1 MQYRTEIYLPGDVST
16 RIAVSNATTTSFVNA
31 VISATEFSKNEAQL
45 RHELENALELACS
58 ELSIPW
64 TPFQLERALKEKG
77 KPTKFA
83 DVAHG
88 AVIIEYEPPKSFKGR
103 AGSKANHARFQ
114 AEEYAELISAEE
126 GRSLQE
132 YVLVAWDGAHIT
144 FGHFDGTNAVWED
157 VVAFDKTSA
166 NRLLSALESNGRP
179 LVHPQL
185 LQSLVGPD
193 SEYGAALIPELYASI
208 CKADSSPATT
218 KTKMLFSE
226 WRRLFSQVVG
236 FQPAQMKGLL
246 ARQEISHDQPYQ
258 DNPAA
263 YLFALNTYIAILA
276 KVVVACALPR
286 ASQDV
291 LEPSVS
297 VVDRLRAVESGELFE
312 HAGILNMLS
321 GDFFCWYLDDSDWLH
336 YKPHLEAMLGKL
348 RGVDFTVSKKHADTT
363 RDLFKGIYERFI
375 PREVRHALGE
385 FYTPDWLAEHG
396 MDLLEWQPADSL
408 TDPTCGSGTFLLEA
422 IRRRRKINSNAT
434 AQSLLAGIH
443 GIDLN
448 PLAVL
453 AAKGSLAVFL
463 SPHLTPSHPIRLP
476 VYLADAVHPATV
488 DLFSNYSHVLH
499 TELGPREF
507 SVPER
512 MIEHLDFFKVFATL
526 RMLIDADYPAT
537 KICNAIL
544 SDLQGMG
551 LEPSDISVI
560 NTTVVNLVELH
571 DQGWNGIW
579 CSILADRFA
588 AGAIPRSSHIC
599 GNPPWVKWSNLPKEY
614 AKSIQQHCRG
624 LGVFSKDK
632 WVGGIESDISTVIT
646 YQAIK
651 HYLNH
656 DGRLGFFLP
665 GSVFTTE
672 SSAGFR
678 RFSIDNGRLPCR
690 VLLVEDYRDIRP
702 FDGVSNHPTFLLL
715 QRDAVTRFPVPYR
728 SWSAAK
734 NGNSNTRAYASAD
747 QFCSTAK
754 RIDGIAV
761 PVPGGNGE
769 RPWLVGSE
777 QEQAVFSKVFAASE
791 KPEYKARKGIT
802 TDRNGIF
809 WVRAT
814 DAVGHGLVTIRNAAD
829 IGKTKGIPQITAEVE
844 SEHLFP
850 LLRGRGVA
858 PFNAKPDT
866 DLRILVPQRGMHGDP
881 DLPTTSPNT
890 FKFLNRFKNCLEQ
903 RSSLRRFQKG
913 QEFYSLWST
922 GSYTFAPFKVLWRE
936 IGNTFAA
943 AYIGSVSIEHL
954 GEKTVVPDHKLYFIP
969 VESEPEAAYLTGFL
983 NAPVITRAVS
993 AYAAQ
998 LSLGASVAEYLNIPK
1013 YNEADAQMIAIG
1025 SIARNL
1031 TMNAGQVTSADL
1043 AQLDLLVRE
1052 LLAIRTVT

>member
-1 MQYRTEIYLPGDVST
+1 MSNPITSSLVGAVLSAAEI
-16 RIAVSNATTTSFVNA
+16 
-31 VISATEFSKNEAQL
+31 SKNEAQL
-45 RHELENALELACS
+45 RHELENALEQACS

-64 TPFQLERALKEKG
+64 TPFQLERALKTKG

-88 AVIIEYEPPKSFKGR
+88 AVVIEYEPPKSFSGR
-103 AGSKANHARFQ
+103 AGSKANHARQQ
-114 AEEYAELISAEE
+114 AAEYAELISAEE
-126 GRSLQE
+126 GRALQE

-144 FGHFDGTNAVWED
+144 FGRFESAAPTWED
-157 VVAFDKTSA
+157 VVAFDKVSA
-166 NRLLSALESNGRP
+166 NRLIAALESNGRP

-185 LQSLVGPD
+185 LQALVGPD
-193 SEYGAALIPELYASI
+193 SEYGTALIPELYASI
-208 CKADSSPATT
+208 CKAEASPATT

-236 FQPAQMKGLL
+236 FQPAHMKKLL

-263 YLFALNTYIAILA
+263 YLFALNTYIAIIA
-276 KVVVACALPR
+276 KVVAACALPR

-291 LEPSVS
+291 LASGVS
-297 VVDRLRAVESGELFE
+297 VAERLRAIETGELFE

-321 GDFFCWYLDDSDWLH
+321 GDFFSWYLDDSDWPR
-336 YKPHLEAMLGKL
+336 YQPHLGAMLGRL
-348 RGVDFTVSKKHADTT
+348 GGVDFAVSKKHTDTT

-375 PREVRHALGE
+375 PREIRHALGE

-422 IRRRRKINSNAT
+422 IRRRRKANSGAT

-463 SPHLTPSHPIRLP
+463 SPHLDPAHPVRLP
-476 VYLADAVHPATV
+476 VYLADAVYPAAV
-488 DLFSNYSHVLH
+488 DLFSNYSHILH
-499 TELGPREF
+499 TEVGPKEF

-512 MIEHLDFFKVFATL
+512 MIGHSDFFRIFSKM
-526 RMLIDADYPAT
+526 RMLIDADYLAT
-537 KICNAIL
+537 NICSSIL
-544 SDLQGMG
+544 LDLQAMG
-551 LEPSDISVI
+551 LDPSDISVI
-560 NTTVVNLVELH
+560 STTVANLVELH

-599 GNPPWVKWSNLPKEY
+599 GNPPWVKWSNLPKDY
-614 AKSIQQHCRG
+614 AQSIQQHCRG
-624 LGVFSKDK
+624 LGVFSTDK

-646 YQAIK
+646 YQAVK
-651 HYLNH
+651 HYLAH

-678 RFSIDNGRLPCR
+678 RFSIDNGSLPCR
-690 VLLVEDYRDIRP
+690 VLLVEDYQYIRP
-702 FDGVSNHPTFLLL
+702 FDGVSNHPTFLMM
-715 QRDAVTRFPVPYR
+715 QRDATTVFPVPYR
-728 SWSAAK
+728 SWTVGVSNSA
-734 NGNSNTRAYASAD
+734 NQRTYVSAD
-747 QFCSTAK
+747 EFRRTAQ
-754 RIDGIAV
+754 RIDGTAV
-761 PVPGGNGE
+761 PVPGGDGT
-769 RPWLVGSE
+769 RPWLIGSA
-777 QEQAVFSKVFAASE
+777 QDQTVFAKVFAAGA

-809 WVRAT
+809 WVHAT
-814 DAVGHGLVTIRNAAD
+814 GAVGPDLVTVRNVAD
-829 IGKTKGIPQITAEVE
+829 IGKTKGIPEITATVE
-844 SEHLFP
+844 SKHLFP

-858 PFNAKPDT
+858 PFNAVPEA

-881 DLPTTSPNT
+881 DLPTASPHT
-890 FKFLNRFKNCLEQ
+890 FKFLNRFKSHLEQ
-903 RSSLRRFQKG
+903 RSSLKRFQKG

-922 GSYTFAPFKVLWRE
+922 GAYTFAPFKVLWRE
-936 IGNTFAA
+936 MGNTFAA
-943 AYIGSVSIEHL
+943 AYIGSALIEHA
-954 GEKTVVPDHKLYFIP
+954 GEKIVIPDHKLYFIP
-969 VESEPEAAYLTGFL
+969 VDSEPEAAYLTGFL
-983 NAPVITRAVS
+983 NAPTISKAVS

-1013 YNEADAQMIAIG
+1013 FDETHEQMAAIG

-1031 TMNAGQVTSADL
+1031 TKSAGNAQPSDIDE
-1043 AQLDLLVRE
+1043 LDLLVRQ
-1052 LLAIRTVT
+1052 LLAV

>member
-1 MQYRTEIYLPGDVST
+1 MNS
-16 RIAVSNATTTSFVNA
+16 ATTTSLVSAA
-31 VISATEFSKNEAQL
+31 VSAAEISKNEAQL
-45 RHELENALELACS
+45 RHELENALEQACA

-64 TPFQLERALKEKG
+64 TPFQLERALKSKG

-88 AVIIEYEPPKSFKGR
+88 AVVIEYEPPKSFSGR
-103 AGSKANHARFQ
+103 AGAKAIHARQQ
-114 AEEYAELISAEE
+114 AEEYAELIAAEE
-126 GRSLQE
+126 GRALQE

-144 FGHFDGTNAVWED
+144 FGHFDGAAAAWED
-157 VVAFDKTSA
+157 VIAFDRISA
-166 NRLLSALESNGRP
+166 ERLLSALENNGRP

-185 LQSLVGPD
+185 LQALVGPD
-193 SEYGAALIPELYASI
+193 SEYGTVLIPELYASI
-208 CKADSSPATT
+208 CKADASTATT

-236 FQPAQMKGLL
+236 FQPAHMKKLL

-258 DNPAA
+258 ENPAA
-263 YLFALNTYIAILA
+263 YLFALNTYIAIIA
-276 KVVVACALPR
+276 KVVAACALPK

-291 LEPSVS
+291 LDPSVPAAE
-297 VVDRLRAVESGELFE
+297 RLRAVETGELFE

-321 GDFFCWYLDDSDWLH
+321 GDFFSWYLDDSDWPRYHASLST
-336 YKPHLEAMLGKL
+336 MLSRLG
-348 RGVDFTVSKKHADTT
+348 GVDFTVSKKHADTT

-396 MDLLEWQPADSL
+396 MDLLEWQPSDSL

-422 IRRRRKINSNAT
+422 IRRRRKADSSAT

-463 SPHLTPSHPIRLP
+463 SPHLDPAHPIRLP
-476 VYLADAVHPATV
+476 VYLADAVYPAAV
-488 DLFSNYSHVLH
+488 DFFSNYSHVLH
-499 TELGPREF
+499 TEVGPREF

-512 MIEHLDFFKVFATL
+512 MIGHPDFFRIFARI
-526 RMLIDADYPAT
+526 RMLIDADYPAV
-537 KICNAIL
+537 KICSTIL
-544 SDLQGMG
+544 TDLQAMG
-551 LEPSDISVI
+551 LDASDISIVSM
-560 NTTVVNLVELH
+560 TVDNLVELH

-579 CSILADRFA
+579 CAILADRFA
-588 AGAIPRSSHIC
+588 AGAIPPSSHIC
-599 GNPPWVKWSNLPKEY
+599 GNPPWVKWSNLPKDY
-614 AKSIQQHCRG
+614 AQSIQQHCRG
-624 LGVFSKDK
+624 LGVFSTDK

-646 YQAIK
+646 YQAVK
-651 HYLNH
+651 HYLEH

-678 RFSIDNGRLPCR
+678 RFSIDNGSLQCR
-690 VLLVEDYRDIRP
+690 VLLVEDYKDIKP
-702 FDGVSNHPTFLLL
+702 FDGVSNHPTFLIL
-715 QRDAVTRFPVPYR
+715 QRDAATTFPVPYR
-728 SWSAAK
+728 SWTSDPNGSA
-734 NGNSNTRAYASAD
+734 NQRTYASAA
-747 QFCSTAK
+747 QFRSTAK
-754 RIDGIAV
+754 RIDGTAV
-761 PVPGGNGE
+761 PVPGGDGT
-769 RPWLVGSE
+769 RPWLVGSA
-777 QEQAVFSKVFAASE
+777 QDQAVFSKVFAAGA
-791 KPEYKARKGIT
+791 KREYKARKGVT

-809 WVRAT
+809 WVHAT
-814 DAVGHGLVTIRNAAD
+814 GTVGTSLVTVQNAAD
-829 IGKTKGIPQITAEVE
+829 IGKTKGIPQITATVE

-858 PFNAKPDT
+858 PFNAVPES
-866 DLRILVPQRGMHGDP
+866 DLRILVPQRGMNGDP
-881 DLPTTSPNT
+881 ELPATSPHT
-890 FKFLNRFKNCLEQ
+890 FKFLNRFKSHLEQ
-903 RSSLRRFQKG
+903 RSSLKRFQKD

-922 GSYTFAPFKVLWRE
+922 GTYTFAPFKVLWRE
-936 IGNTFAA
+936 MGNSFAA
-943 AYIGSVSIEHL
+943 AYIGSATIEYA

-983 NAPVITRAVS
+983 NAPTIAKAVS

-1013 YNEADAQMIAIG
+1013 FDETDKQMTAIG
-1025 SIARNL
+1025 NIARDL
-1031 TMNAGQVTSADL
+1031 TNSAHNIQPTDL
-1043 AQLDLLVRE
+1043 EQLDLLVRD
-1052 LLAIRTVT
+1052 LLSI

>member
-1 MQYRTEIYLPGDVST
+1 MNS
-16 RIAVSNATTTSFVNA
+16 ATTSSFVSA
-31 VISATEFSKNEAQL
+31 VLSAAEISKNEAQL
-45 RHELENALELACS
+45 RHELENALEQACA

-64 TPFQLERALKEKG
+64 TPFQLERALKTKG
-77 KPTKFA
+77 RPTKFA

-88 AVIIEYEPPKSFKGR
+88 AVVIEYEPPRSFSGR
-103 AGSKANHARFQ
+103 AGSKANHARQQ

-126 GRSLQE
+126 GRTLQE

-144 FGHFDGTNAVWED
+144 FGRFESASPAWED
-157 VVAFDKTSA
+157 VVAFDKVSA
-166 NRLLSALESNGRP
+166 NRLLAALESNGRP

-185 LQSLVGPD
+185 LQALVGPD
-193 SEYGAALIPELYASI
+193 SEYGTALIPEFFASI
-208 CKADSSPATT
+208 CKADASPVTT

-236 FQPAQMKGLL
+236 FQPAHMKKLL
-246 ARQEISHDQPYQ
+246 ARQEISHDQPYEA
-258 DNPAA
+258 NPAA

-276 KVVVACALPR
+276 KVVAACALPR

-291 LEPSVS
+291 LESGVPVAE
-297 VVDRLRAVESGELFE
+297 RLRAVETGELFE
-312 HAGILNMLS
+312 YAGILNMLS
-321 GDFFCWYLDDSDWLH
+321 GDFFSWYLDDSDWSS
-336 YKPHLEAMLGKL
+336 YQPHLSNMLGRL
-348 RGVDFTVSKKHADTT
+348 GGVDFTVSKKHADTT

-375 PREVRHALGE
+375 PREIRHALGE

-396 MDLLEWQPADSL
+396 MDLLGWQPTDSL

-422 IRRRRKINSNAT
+422 IRRRRKANSVAT

-463 SPHLTPSHPIRLP
+463 SPHLDPAHPIRLP
-476 VYLADAVHPATV
+476 VYLADAVYPAAV
-488 DLFSNYSHVLH
+488 DLFSNYSHVLY
-499 TELGPREF
+499 TEVGPKEF
-507 SVPER
+507 SVPEQ
-512 MIEHLDFFKVFATL
+512 MIGHPDFFRIFSKIRT
-526 RMLIDADYPAT
+526 LIDANYSAA
-537 KICNAIL
+537 KICSSIL
-544 SDLQGMG
+544 FDLQAMG
-551 LEPSDISVI
+551 LNQSDISVVSI
-560 NTTVVNLVELH
+560 TIANLVELH

-599 GNPPWVKWSNLPKEY
+599 GNPPWVKWSNLPKDY
-614 AKSIQQHCRG
+614 AQSIQHHCRG
-624 LGVFSKDK
+624 LGVFSTDK

-646 YQAIK
+646 YQAVK
-651 HYLNH
+651 HYLAH

-678 RFSIDNGRLPCR
+678 RFSIDNGSLPCR
-690 VLLVEDYRDIRP
+690 VLLVEDYQDIRP
-702 FDGVSNHPTFLLL
+702 FDGVSNHPTFLMM
-715 QRDAVTRFPVPYR
+715 QRDATTTFPITYR
-728 SWSAAK
+728 SWMVDES
-734 NGNSNTRAYASAD
+734 SSEHQRTYASAE
-747 QFCSTAK
+747 QFRCTVK
-754 RIDGIAV
+754 HIDGTAV
-761 PVPGGNGE
+761 PVPGGDGT
-769 RPWLVGSE
+769 RPWLVGSTE
-777 QEQAVFSKVFAASE
+777 DQAVFAKVFATNG

-809 WVRAT
+809 WVHT
-814 DAVGHGLVTIRNAAD
+814 TSAVGPELVTIRNVAD
-829 IGKTKGIPQITAEVE
+829 IGKTKGIPQITATVE

-858 PFNAKPDT
+858 PFKAVPEV

-881 DLPTTSPNT
+881 DLPTTSPYT
-890 FKFLNRFKNCLEQ
+890 FKFLNRFKSHLEQ
-903 RSSLRRFQKG
+903 RSSLKRFQKG

-922 GSYTFAPFKVLWRE
+922 GPYTFAPFKVLWRE
-936 IGNTFAA
+936 MGNTFAA
-943 AYIGSVSIEHL
+943 AYIGSASIEHA
-954 GEKTVVPDHKLYFIP
+954 GKKTVVPDHKLYFIP

-983 NAPVITRAVS
+983 NAPTIAKAVS

-1013 YNEADAQMIAIG
+1013 FDEADKRMEAIG
-1025 SIARNL
+1025 NIARDL
-1031 TMNAGQVTSADL
+1031 TKKTSNPEPSD
-1043 AQLDLLVRE
+1043 LDLLDMYVRG
-1052 LLAIRTVT
+1052 LLAI

>member
-1 MQYRTEIYLPGDVST
+1 MS
-16 RIAVSNATTTSFVNA
+16 SATTISLVSA
-31 VISATEFSKNEAQL
+31 VLSAAEISKNEAQL
-45 RHELENALELACS
+45 RHELEKALEQACS

-64 TPFQLERALKEKG
+64 TPFQLERALKAKG

-88 AVIIEYEPPKSFKGR
+88 AVVIEYEPPKSFSGR
-103 AGSKANHARFQ
+103 AGSKANHARQQ

-126 GRSLQE
+126 GRALQE

-144 FGHFDGTNAVWED
+144 FGRFDGAAAIWED
-157 VVAFDKTSA
+157 LVAFDKISA
-166 NRLLSALESNGRP
+166 DRLLSALDSNGRP

-185 LQSLVGPD
+185 LQALVGPD
-193 SEYGAALIPELYASI
+193 SEYGTSLIPELYASI
-208 CKADSSPATT
+208 CKADTSSATT

-236 FQPAQMKGLL
+236 FQPAHMKKLL

-263 YLFALNTYIAILA
+263 YLFALNTYIAIIA
-276 KVVVACALPR
+276 KVVAACALPR

-291 LEPSVS
+291 LASAVPVAE
-297 VVDRLRAVESGELFE
+297 RLRAVETGELFE
-312 HAGILNMLS
+312 HAGIVNMLS
-321 GDFFCWYLDDSDWLH
+321 GDFFSWYLDDGDWFR
-336 YKPHLEAMLGKL
+336 YQPHLGAMLGRL
-348 RGVDFTVSKKHADTT
+348 GGVDFTVSKKHADTT

-396 MDLLEWQPADSL
+396 MDLLEWQPSDSL

-422 IRRRRKINSNAT
+422 IRRRRKADSGAT

-463 SPHLTPSHPIRLP
+463 SPHLDPAHPIQLP
-476 VYLADAVHPATV
+476 VYLADAVYPAAV
-488 DLFSNYSHVLH
+488 DFFSNYSHVLH
-499 TELGPREF
+499 TEVGPKEF

-512 MIEHLDFFKVFATL
+512 MIGHPDFFRIFANVRT
-526 RMLIDADYPAT
+526 LIDADYPAT
-537 KICNAIL
+537 KICSSIL
-544 SDLQGMG
+544 SDLQAMG
-551 LEPSDISVI
+551 LDPSDISIVSM
-560 NTTVVNLVELH
+560 TVGNLVELH

-588 AGAIPRSSHIC
+588 AGAIPPSSHIC
-599 GNPPWVKWSNLPKEY
+599 GNPPWVKWSNLPKDY
-614 AKSIQQHCRG
+614 AQSIQKHCRD
-624 LGVFSKDK
+624 LGVFSTDK

-646 YQAIK
+646 YQAVK
-651 HYLNH
+651 HYLAR

-678 RFSIDNGRLPCR
+678 RFSIDNGSLQCR
-690 VLLVEDYRDIRP
+690 VLLVEDYQDIKP
-702 FDGVSNHPTFLLL
+702 FDGVSNHPTFLML
-715 QRDAVTRFPVPYR
+715 QRDAATVFPVPYR
-728 SWSAAK
+728 SWGTNP
-734 NGNSNTRAYASAD
+734 NGIGNQRTYASAE
-747 QFCSTAK
+747 QFRHTAI
-754 RIDGIAV
+754 RIDGTAV
-761 PVPGGNGE
+761 PVPGGDGT
-769 RPWLVGSE
+769 RPWLVGSA
-777 QEQAVFSKVFAASE
+777 QDQTVFSKVFSAGA

-802 TDRNGIF
+802 SDRNGIF
-809 WVRAT
+809 WVYAT
-814 DAVGHGLVTIRNAAD
+814 GAVGAGLVTVQNAAD
-829 IGKTKGIPQITAEVE
+829 IGKTKGIPQITAAIE

-858 PFNAKPDT
+858 PFNAVPEA

-881 DLPTTSPNT
+881 DLPAASPHT
-890 FKFLNRFKNCLEQ
+890 FKFLNRFKSHLEQ
-903 RSSLRRFQKG
+903 RSSLKRFQKG
-913 QEFYSLWST
+913 QEFYSLWNT
-922 GSYTFAPFKVLWRE
+922 GPYTFAPFKVLWRE
-936 IGNTFAA
+936 MGNTFAA
-943 AYIGSVSIEHL
+943 AYIGSAPIEHA

-983 NAPVITRAVS
+983 NAPTIAKAVS

-1013 YNEADAQMIAIG
+1013 FDEANGQMTAIG
-1025 SIARNL
+1025 TIARDL
-1031 TMNAGQVTSADL
+1031 TKRFGNVQPSDLSLLDSQVRT
-1043 AQLDLLVRE
+1043 LLE
-1052 LLAIRTVT
+1052 I

>member
-1 MQYRTEIYLPGDVST
+1 MS
-16 RIAVSNATTTSFVNA
+16 SATTSSLVSA
-31 VISATEFSKNEAQL
+31 VVSAAEASNNEAQL
-45 RHELENALELACS
+45 RHELENALKQACS

-64 TPFQLERALKEKG
+64 TPFQLERALKAKG

-88 AVIIEYEPPKSFKGR
+88 AVVIEYEPPKSFSGR
-103 AGSKANHARFQ
+103 AGSKAIHARRQ
-114 AEEYAELISAEE
+114 AEEYAELIAAEE
-126 GRSLQE
+126 GRALQE

-144 FGHFDGTNAVWED
+144 FGRFECAAPTWED
-157 VVAFDKTSA
+157 VVAFDKVSA
-166 NRLLSALESNGRP
+166 NRLLAALESNGRP

-185 LQSLVGPD
+185 LQALVGPD
-193 SEYGAALIPELYASI
+193 SEYGTSLIPELYASI
-208 CKADSSPATT
+208 CKAEASPVTT

-236 FQPAQMKGLL
+236 FQPTHMKKLL
-246 ARQEISHDQPYQ
+246 ERQELSHDQPYKE
-258 DNPAA
+258 NPAA
-263 YLFALNTYIAILA
+263 YLFALNTYIAIIA
-276 KVVVACALPR
+276 KVVAACALPR
-286 ASQDV
+286 ASQDI
-291 LEPSVS
+291 LEPGVP
-297 VVDRLRAVESGELFE
+297 VAERLRAVETGELFE

-321 GDFFCWYLDDSDWLH
+321 GDFFSWYLDDSDWPS
-336 YKPHLEAMLGKL
+336 YQPHLGAILGRL
-348 RGVDFTVSKKHADTT
+348 GGIDFTVSKKHADTT

-396 MDLLEWQPADSL
+396 MDLLKWQPADSL

-422 IRRRRKINSNAT
+422 IRRRRKANSSAT

-463 SPHLTPSHPIRLP
+463 SPHLDPAHPIRLP
-476 VYLADAVHPATV
+476 VYLADAVYPAAV

-499 TELGPREF
+499 TEVGPREF

-512 MIEHLDFFKVFATL
+512 MIGHPDFFLIFAKV
-526 RMLIDADYPAT
+526 RMLIDADFPAA
-537 KICNAIL
+537 KICSSIL
-544 SDLQGMG
+544 PDLQAMG
-551 LEPSDISVI
+551 LDLSDISVVSA
-560 NTTVVNLVELH
+560 TVANLVELH

-599 GNPPWVKWSNLPKEY
+599 GNPPWVKWSNLPKDY

-646 YQAIK
+646 YQAVK
-651 HYLNH
+651 HYLAH

-678 RFSIDNGRLPCR
+678 RFSIDNGSLPCR
-690 VLLVEDYRDIRP
+690 VLLVEDYQDIRP
-702 FDGVSNHPTFLLL
+702 FDGVSNHPTFLML
-715 QRDAVTRFPVPYR
+715 QRDAATAFPVPYR
-728 SWSAAK
+728 SWTADENDSAK
-734 NGNSNTRAYASAD
+734 RRTYVSAD
-747 QFCSTAK
+747 QFRRTAK
-754 RIDGIAV
+754 RIDRIAM
-761 PVPGGNGE
+761 PVPGGDGT
-769 RPWLVGSE
+769 RPWLVGSA
-777 QEQAVFSKVFAASE
+777 QDQAVFSKVFAASA

-809 WVRAT
+809 WVHARG
-814 DAVGHGLVTIRNAAD
+814 AVGPDLVTVRNAAD
-829 IGKTKGIPQITAEVE
+829 IGKIKGIPQITATVE

-858 PFNAKPDT
+858 PFNAVPEA

-881 DLPTTSPNT
+881 DLPTGSPHT
-890 FKFLNRFKNCLEQ
+890 FKFLNRFKSHLEQ
-903 RSSLRRFQKG
+903 RSSLKMYQKG
-913 QEFYSLWST
+913 QAFYSLWST
-922 GSYTFAPFKVLWRE
+922 GPYTFAPFKVLWRE
-936 IGNTFAA
+936 MGNTFAA
-943 AYIGSVSIEHL
+943 AYVGSAAIEHS

-969 VESEPEAAYLTGFL
+969 VESESEAAYLTGFL
-983 NAPVITRAVS
+983 NAPTIAKAVS

-1013 YNEADAQMIAIG
+1013 FDETDGQMAAIG
-1025 SIARNL
+1025 NIARDL
-1031 TMNAGQVTSADL
+1031 TKSATSIQPDDL
-1043 AQLDLLVRE
+1043 TLLDSKVRQLLK
-1052 LLAIRTVT
+1052 I

>member
-1 MQYRTEIYLPGDVST
+1 MSSAITTSLVST
-16 RIAVSNATTTSFVNA
+16 VVSAAES
-31 VISATEFSKNEAQL
+31 SKNEAQL
-45 RHELENALELACS
+45 RHELENALEQACA

-64 TPFQLERALKEKG
+64 TPFQLERALKAKG

-88 AVIIEYEPPKSFKGR
+88 AVVIEYEPPKSFSGR
-103 AGSKANHARFQ
+103 AGAKAAHARQQ

-126 GRSLQE
+126 GRALQE

-144 FGHFDGTNAVWED
+144 FGHFDGEAAAWED
-157 VVAFDKTSA
+157 VVAFDRISA
-166 NRLLSALESNGRP
+166 QRLLSALESNGRP

-185 LQSLVGPD
+185 LQALVGPD
-193 SEYGAALIPELYASI
+193 SEYGTALIPELYASI
-208 CKADSSPATT
+208 CKADASAATT

-236 FQPAQMKGLL
+236 FQPAQMKKLL
-246 ARQEISHDQPYQ
+246 TRQEISHDQPYQ
-258 DNPAA
+258 ENPAA
-263 YLFALNTYIAILA
+263 YLFALNTYIAIIA
-276 KVVVACALPR
+276 KIVTACALPS

-291 LEPSVS
+291 LEPGVP
-297 VVDRLRAVESGELFE
+297 VTERLRAVETGELFE
-312 HAGILNMLS
+312 HAGILNMLN
-321 GDFFCWYLDDSDWLH
+321 GDFFSWYLDDSDWPRYQASLGS
-336 YKPHLEAMLGKL
+336 MLGRL
-348 RGVDFTVSKKHADTT
+348 AGVDFAVSKKHADTT

-396 MDLLEWQPADSL
+396 MDLLEWQPSDSL

-422 IRRRRKINSNAT
+422 IRRRRKADSGAT

-463 SPHLTPSHPIRLP
+463 SPHLDPAHPIRLP
-476 VYLADAVHPATV
+476 VYLADAVYPAAI
-488 DLFSNYSHVLH
+488 DFFSNYSHVLH
-499 TELGPREF
+499 TEVGPREF

-512 MIEHLDFFKVFATL
+512 MIGHPDFFRIFAKMRT
-526 RMLIDADYPAT
+526 LIDANYAAA
-537 KICNAIL
+537 KICGSIL
-544 SDLQGMG
+544 TDLQAME
-551 LEPSDISVI
+551 LNSSDVSIV
-560 NTTVVNLVELH
+560 NMTVGNLVELH

-599 GNPPWVKWSNLPKEY
+599 GNPPWIKWSNLPKAY
-614 AKSIQQHCRG
+614 AQSIQQHCRS

-646 YQAIK
+646 FQALK
-651 HYLNH
+651 HYLAR

-665 GSVFTTE
+665 GSVFTTP

-678 RFSIDNGRLPCR
+678 RFSIDNGSLQCR
-690 VLLVEDYRDIRP
+690 VLLVEDYQDIKP
-702 FDGVSNHPTFLLL
+702 FDGVSNHPTFLML
-715 QRDAVTRFPVPYR
+715 QRDAATAFPVPYR
-728 SWSAAK
+728 SWVADPKDGAHNQTYVSAEQFRRIAK
-734 NGNSNTRAYASAD
+734 PTDG
-747 QFCSTAK
+747 TA
-754 RIDGIAV
+754 I
-761 PVPGGNGE
+761 PVPGGDGT
-769 RPWLVGSE
+769 RPWLVGTA
-777 QEQAVFSKVFAASE
+777 QDQAVFSKVFAAGA

-809 WVRAT
+809 WVHANG
-814 DAVGHGLVTIRNAAD
+814 AVGTDLVTVQNASN
-829 IGKTKGIPQITAEVE
+829 IGKTKGIPQITAAVE
-844 SEHLFP
+844 AEHLFP

-858 PFNAKPDT
+858 PFNAVPEA

-881 DLPTTSPNT
+881 DLPTASPHT
-890 FKFLNRFKNCLEQ
+890 FKFLNRFKSHLEQ
-903 RSSLRRFQKG
+903 RSSLKRFQKG

-922 GSYTFAPFKVLWRE
+922 GPYTFAPFKVLWRE

-943 AYIGSVSIEHL
+943 AYIGSTTIEHA
-954 GEKTVVPDHKLYFIP
+954 GEKTVIPDHKLYFIP

-983 NAPVITRAVS
+983 NAPTITKAVS
-993 AYAAQ
+993 AYGAQ

-1013 YNEADAQMIAIG
+1013 FDEANEQMIAIG
-1025 SIARNL
+1025 SIARDL
-1031 TMNAGQVTSADL
+1031 TNRAGKALPADL
-1043 AQLDLLVRE
+1043 EVLDSHVRE
-1052 LLAIRTVT
+1052 LLSL

>member
-1 MQYRTEIYLPGDVST
+1 MNS
-16 RIAVSNATTTSFVNA
+16 ATTLFLVSA
-31 VISATEFSKNEAQL
+31 VVSAAEISKNEAQL
-45 RHELENALELACS
+45 RHELENALEQACA

-64 TPFQLERALKEKG
+64 TPFQLERALRAKG

-88 AVIIEYEPPKSFKGR
+88 AVVIEYESPKSFRGR
-103 AGSKANHARFQ
+103 AGSKANHARRQ

-126 GRSLQE
+126 GRALRE

-144 FGHFDGTNAVWED
+144 FGRFDGAAAAWED
-157 VVAFDKTSA
+157 VVAFDRISA
-166 NRLLSALESNGRP
+166 DRLLAALESNGRP
-179 LVHPQL
+179 FVHPRI

-193 SEYGAALIPELYASI
+193 SEYGTTLIPELYASI
-208 CKADSSPATT
+208 CKADTSVVTT

-236 FQPAQMKGLL
+236 FQPAHMKKLL
-246 ARQEISHDQPYQ
+246 ARQEVSHHQSYQ
-258 DNPAA
+258 ENPAA
-263 YLFALNTYIAILA
+263 YLFALNTYIAIIA
-276 KVVVACALPR
+276 KVVAACALPR

-291 LEPSVS
+291 LEQGVPVTE
-297 VVDRLRAVESGELFE
+297 RLRAVESGELFE

-321 GDFFCWYLDDSDWLH
+321 GDFFSWYLDDSDWPRYQATLG
-336 YKPHLEAMLGKL
+336 AMLGRL
-348 RGVDFTVSKKHADTT
+348 GGVDFAVSKKHADTT

-396 MDLLEWQPADSL
+396 MDLLEWQPSDSL

-422 IRRRRKINSNAT
+422 IRRRRKTNSGAT

-463 SPHLTPSHPIRLP
+463 SPHLDPEQPIRLP
-476 VYLADAVHPATV
+476 VYLADAVYPAAV

-499 TELGPREF
+499 TEVGPREF

-512 MIEHLDFFKVFATL
+512 MIGHPDFFRVFSRV
-526 RMLIDADYPAT
+526 RMLIDADYHAA
-537 KICNAIL
+537 KICSSIL
-544 SDLQGMG
+544 PDLHAMG
-551 LEPSDISVI
+551 LDSSDISIVS
-560 NTTVVNLVELH
+560 TTVGNLVELH

-588 AGAIPRSSHIC
+588 AGAIPPSSHIC
-599 GNPPWVKWSNLPKEY
+599 GNPPWIKWSNLPKDY
-614 AKSIQQHCRG
+614 AQSIQQHCRG
-624 LGVFSKDK
+624 LGVFSTDK

-646 YQAIK
+646 YQAVK
-651 HYLNH
+651 HYLAH

-678 RFSIDNGRLPCR
+678 RFSIDNGSLQCR
-690 VLLVEDYRDIRP
+690 VLLVEDYQDIRP
-702 FDGVSNHPTFLLL
+702 FDGVSNHPTFLML
-715 QRDAVTRFPVPYR
+715 QRDAITAFPVPYR
-728 SWSAAK
+728 SWSVDA
-734 NGNSNTRAYASAD
+734 NGRANQRTYVSAD
-747 QFCSTAK
+747 QFRCTTK
-754 RIDGIAV
+754 RVDGIAV
-761 PVPGGNGE
+761 PVPGGDGT

-777 QEQAVFSKVFAASE
+777 QDQAVFSKVFSAGA
-791 KPEYKARKGIT
+791 KPEYKARKGVT

-809 WVRAT
+809 WVHAT
-814 DAVGHGLVTIRNAAD
+814 GAVGIDLVTVQNAAY
-829 IGKTKGIPQITAEVE
+829 IGKTKGIPQITATVE

-858 PFNAKPDT
+858 PFNAVPEA

-881 DLPTTSPNT
+881 DLPSVSPHI
-890 FKFLNRFKNCLEQ
+890 FKFLNRFKSHLEH
-903 RSSLRRFQKG
+903 RSSLKRFQKG
-913 QEFYSLWST
+913 QVFYSLWST

-936 IGNTFAA
+936 MGNTFAA
-943 AYIGSVSIEHL
+943 AYIGSTSIEYA
-954 GEKTVVPDHKLYFIP
+954 GEKVVVPDHKLYFIP
-969 VESEPEAAYLTGFL
+969 VASESEAAYLTGFL
-983 NAPVITRAVS
+983 NAPTIVKAVS

-1013 YNEADAQMIAIG
+1013 YDETDERMAVIG
-1025 SIARNL
+1025 NIARDITRSVRN
-1031 TMNAGQVTSADL
+1031 TQPTDL
-1043 AQLDLLVRE
+1043 SLLDTWVRK
-1052 LLAIRTVT
+1052 LLAI

>member
-1 MQYRTEIYLPGDVST
+1 MNG
-16 RIAVSNATTTSFVNA
+16 ATTTAFVSA
-31 VISATEFSKNEAQL
+31 VVSAAEISKNEAQL
-45 RHELENALELACS
+45 RHELENALEQACAELA
-58 ELSIPW
+58 IPW
-64 TPFQLERALKEKG
+64 TPFQLERALKAKG
-77 KPTKFA
+77 KTTKFA

-88 AVIIEYEPPKSFKGR
+88 AVVIEYEPPKSFGGR
-103 AGSKANHARFQ
+103 AGAKAVHARQQ

-126 GRSLQE
+126 GRALQE

-144 FGHFDGTNAVWED
+144 FGQFDGVDAAWED
-157 VVAFDKTSA
+157 VASFDRISA
-166 NRLLSALESNGRP
+166 ERLLSALESNGRP

-193 SEYGAALIPELYASI
+193 SEYGTALIPELYASI
-208 CKADSSPATT
+208 CRADASAATT

-236 FQPAQMKGLL
+236 FQPAHMKKLL

-258 DNPAA
+258 ENPAA
-263 YLFALNTYIAILA
+263 YLFALNTYIAIIA
-276 KVVVACALPR
+276 KLVAACALPR

-291 LEPSVS
+291 LAPGVP
-297 VVDRLRAVESGELFE
+297 VADRLRSVETGELFE

-321 GDFFCWYLDDSDWLH
+321 GDFFSWYLDDSGWLRFQA
-336 YKPHLEAMLGKL
+336 PLGAMLGRL
-348 RGVDFTVSKKHADTT
+348 GGVDFTVSKKHADTT

-396 MDLLEWQPADSL
+396 MDLLEWKPHNSL

-422 IRRRRKINSNAT
+422 IRRRRKADSGAT

-463 SPHLTPSHPIRLP
+463 SPHLDPAQPIRLP
-476 VYLADAVHPATV
+476 VYLADAVYPAAV
-488 DLFSNYSHVLH
+488 DLFSNYSHVLQ
-499 TELGPREF
+499 TEVGPREF

-512 MIEHLDFFKVFATL
+512 MIGHPDFFRVFAKV
-526 RMLIDADYPAT
+526 RMLIDADYHAA
-537 KICNAIL
+537 KICGSIL
-544 SDLQGMG
+544 ADLQAMG
-551 LEPSDISVI
+551 LDPSDISIVG
-560 NTTVVNLVELH
+560 TTVGNLVELH

-588 AGAIPRSSHIC
+588 AGAIPPASHIC

-614 AKSIQQHCRG
+614 AQSIQEHCRG
-624 LGVFSKDK
+624 LGVFSTDR

-646 YQAIK
+646 YQAVK
-651 HYLNH
+651 HYLAR

-678 RFSIDNGRLPCR
+678 RFSIDNGSLHCR
-690 VLLVEDYRDIRP
+690 VLLVEDYQDIKP
-702 FDGVSNHPTFLLL
+702 FDGVSNHPTFLML
-715 QRDAVTRFPVPYR
+715 QRDAATAFPVPYR
-728 SWSAAK
+728 SWIPNPDGSAVQR
-734 NGNSNTRAYASAD
+734 TYASAE
-747 QFCSTAK
+747 QFRCTAK
-754 RIDGIAV
+754 RIDGAAV
-761 PVPGGNGE
+761 PVPGGDGT
-769 RPWLVGSE
+769 RPWLVGSA
-777 QEQAVFSKVFAASE
+777 QDHAVFSKVFAAGA
-791 KPEYKARKGIT
+791 KPEYKARKGVT

-809 WVRAT
+809 WVHAT
-814 DAVGHGLVTIRNAAD
+814 GAVGTGLVTVQNAAD
-829 IGKTKGIPQITAEVE
+829 IGKTKGIPQITAPVE

-858 PFNAKPDT
+858 PFNAVPEA

-881 DLPTTSPNT
+881 NLPTSSPHT
-890 FKFLNRFKNCLEQ
+890 YKFLNRFKSHLEQ
-903 RSSLRRFQKG
+903 RSSLKRFQKG

-922 GSYTFAPFKVLWRE
+922 GTYTFAPFKVLWRE
-936 IGNTFAA
+936 MGNTFAA
-943 AYIGSVSIEHL
+943 AYIGSATIKHA

-969 VESEPEAAYLTGFL
+969 LESEPEAAYLTGFL
-983 NAPVITRAVS
+983 NAPTIAKAVS

-1013 YNEADAQMIAIG
+1013 FDEDNGEMSAIGTIAMDLTNRAGDAQESDFERLDSHVRKLL
-1025 SIARNL
+1025 SI
-1031 TMNAGQVTSADL
+1031 
-1043 AQLDLLVRE
+1043 
-1052 LLAIRTVT
+1052 